1 MNNFFNLIGFNL
13 KQKKGLFLLILLLT
27 IITIVLAIFAG
38 INFSEGIFTVDLSN
52 ICYIQFLKGDC
63 GWFGL
68 FFGLVFSLMIFALL
82 ITIFSCKPFLFPIA
96 ILFYLYL
103 VYSQVVVVISL
114 IVIYG
119 ILNCVILVL
128 LLTIYNII
136 LIALYLLILLD
147 LNNHHRNGNY
157 FSNCFNLNISI
168 VPICLIAVLI
178 LCFVFSL
185 ILIILKSFVLLLV
198 F

>member
-1 MNNFFNLIGFNL
+1 MNNFFNLIGYNL

-38 INFSEGIFTVDLSN
+38 INFGEGIFTVDLSN

-68 FFGLVFSLMIFALL
+68 IFGLVFSLLIFALL
-82 ITIFSCKPFLFPIA
+82 ITVFSCKPFLFPIA

-103 VYSQVVVVISL
+103 VYRQTLVIVSL

-119 ILNCVILVL
+119 IFNCVILIL
-128 LLTIYNII
+128 LLILYNII
-136 LIALYLLILLD
+136 LVSLFLLMVLD
-147 LNNHHRNGNY
+147 LHNHCRNANY
-157 FSNCFNLNISI
+157 YANCFNTNISI
-168 VPICLIAVLI
+168 VPVCLLFVLI
-178 LCFVFSL
+178 LCFIFSL
-185 ILIILKSFVLLLV
+185 ILFILKSFVLLFV